1 MSVQFDEI
9 LPDLQKFPS
18 LLLYP
23 ISPFL
28 EATASWTFVALFPSV
43 SL

>member
-18 LLLYP
+18 LLYP